1 MVPVCVAG
9 GHDSRRLEGIIMMII
24 VFVVGF
30 ALGLI
35 WGAGLWD
42 MIKTE
47 RPGKEDF

>member
-1 MVPVCVAG
+1 
-9 GHDSRRLEGIIMMII
+9 MMII